1 MVEGSRGQ
9 ETCRFEADI
18 FTVFA
23 DFQRQKS
30 GHQKKFDQGLGTK
43 RRFSFLQMNLKKF
56 SHEDM
61 ASLGNSFFFVCLRA
75 FQPMVGGSSG
85 QERCRFEA

>member
-30 GHQKKFDQGLGTK
+30 GHQKKFGQGLGTK
-43 RRFSFLQMNLKKF
+43 RRFIFLQMNLKKF
-56 SHEDM
+56 SHEIGGGI
-61 ASLGNSFFFVCLRA
+61 AVSF
-75 FQPMVGGSSG
+75 
-85 QERCRFEA
+85 